1 MCELTKESSGKT
13 VRIVSKYGLY
23 IVFAV
28 MVVVLC
34 FTNRNFATFS
44 NFMLI
49 LQQMAPFGVAAIGMI
64 FVLIIADYLH
74 EKYTV
79 ISVGRVMF
87 ISGVIVGEIITRMP
101 PGLLESPW
109 VFVISFGAAVLVGA
123 LFGAVNGL
131 LITKLN
137 IYPFM
142 ATLLMGYIARGL
154 GLTIAGNTKY
164 DVSVLGKLATSRIL
178 GIPTAFLIF
187 VALAVLM
194 NFVLRSTAFG
204 KQTMA
209 IGNNKGAAAQIGIHV
224 DRQVIFI
231 YIMSGVFAA
240 AGGLLSAGQI
250 SEVFTTF
257 GENNEFQIISAAVI
271 GGASMFGGKGTILP
285 GAIIGVLLIQVVLN
299 GLGMMNASVYIYN
312 VVRGLI
318 IFLAV
323 AIDCMNYEGEL
334 R

>member
-64 FVLIIADYLH
+64 FVLITAGID
-74 EKYTV
+74 

>member
-1 MCELTKESSGKT
+1 MDGLTKESSGKT
-13 VRIVSKYGLY
+13 MQIVPKYGLY

-28 MVVVLC
+28 MVVMLC
-34 FTNRNFATFS
+34 FTNKNFATFS

-64 FVLIIADYLH
+64 FVLITAGID
-74 EKYTV
+74 

-101 PGLLESPW
+101 PELLASPW
-109 VFVISFGAAVLVGA
+109 VFVISFGVAILVGA
-123 LFGAVNGL
+123 LFGAINGF

-164 DVSVLGKLATSRIL
+164 DVSVLGRVANSRIL
-178 GIPTAFLIF
+178 GVPTAFLVFII
-187 VALAVLM
+187 LAVLM
-194 NFVLRSTAFG
+194 NFVLHNTAFG

-209 IGNNKGAAAQIGIHV
+209 IGNNKAAAAQIGIRV

-240 AGGLLSAGQI
+240 VGGLLSAGQI

-285 GAIIGVLLIQVVLN
+285 GAVIGVLLIQVVLN
-299 GLGMMNASVYIYN
+299 GLGMLNASVYIYN
-312 VVRGLI
+312 VVRGVI

-323 AIDCMNYEGEL
+323 AIDCMDYQGEL

>member
-1 MCELTKESSGKT
+1 MDGLTKESSGKT
-13 VRIVSKYGLY
+13 MQIVPKYGLY

-28 MVVVLC
+28 MVVMLC
-34 FTNRNFATFS
+34 FTNKNFATFS

-64 FVLIIADYLH
+64 FVLITAGID
-74 EKYTV
+74 

-101 PGLLESPW
+101 PELLASPW
-109 VFVISFGAAVLVGA
+109 VFVISFGVAILVGA
-123 LFGAVNGL
+123 LFGAINGF

-164 DVSVLGKLATSRIL
+164 DVSVLGRVANSRIL
-178 GIPTAFLIF
+178 GVPTAFLVFII
-187 VALAVLM
+187 LAVLM
-194 NFVLRSTAFG
+194 NFVLRNTAFG

-209 IGNNKGAAAQIGIHV
+209 IGNNKAAAAQIGIRV

-240 AGGLLSAGQI
+240 VGGLLSAGQI

-285 GAIIGVLLIQVVLN
+285 GAVIGVLLIQVVLN
-299 GLGMMNASVYIYN
+299 GLGMLNASVYIYN
-312 VVRGLI
+312 VVRGVI

-323 AIDCMNYEGEL
+323 AIDCMDYQGEL

>member
-1 MCELTKESSGKT
+1 MRELTKESSGKT

-64 FVLIIADYLH
+64 FVLITAGID
-74 EKYTV
+74 

-164 DVSVLGKLATSRIL
+164 DVSVLGKLANSRIL

>member
-1 MCELTKESSGKT
+1 MDGLTKESSGKT
-13 VRIVSKYGLY
+13 MQIVPKYGLY

-28 MVVVLC
+28 MVVMLC
-34 FTNRNFATFS
+34 FTNKNFATFS

-64 FVLIIADYLH
+64 FVLITAGID
-74 EKYTV
+74 

-87 ISGVIVGEIITRMP
+87 ISGVIVGEIITRMSP
-101 PGLLESPW
+101 ELLASPW
-109 VFVISFGAAVLVGA
+109 VFVISFGVAILVGA
-123 LFGAVNGL
+123 LFGAINGF

-164 DVSVLGKLATSRIL
+164 DVSVLGRVANSRIL
-178 GIPTAFLIF
+178 GVPTAFLVFII
-187 VALAVLM
+187 LAVLM
-194 NFVLRSTAFG
+194 NFVLRNTAFG

-209 IGNNKGAAAQIGIHV
+209 IGNNKAAAAQIGIRV

-240 AGGLLSAGQI
+240 VGGLLSAGQI

-285 GAIIGVLLIQVVLN
+285 GAVIGVLLIQVVLN
-299 GLGMMNASVYIYN
+299 GLGMLNASVYIYN
-312 VVRGLI
+312 VVRGVI

-323 AIDCMNYEGEL
+323 AIDCMDYQGEL

>member
-1 MCELTKESSGKT
+1 MDGMTKESSGKT
-13 VRIVSKYGLY
+13 MRIVSKYGLY

-28 MVVVLC
+28 MVVALC
-34 FTNRNFATFS
+34 FSNKNFATFS

-49 LQQMAPFGVAAIGMI
+49 LQQMAPFGVAVIGMI
-64 FVLIIADYLH
+64 FVLITAGID
-74 EKYTV
+74 

-87 ISGVIVGEIITRMP
+87 ISGVVVGEIITHMSP
-101 PGLLESPW
+101 EMLASPW
-109 VFVISFGAAVLVGA
+109 VFVVSFGVAILVGA
-123 LFGAVNGL
+123 LFGAINGL

-164 DVSVLGKLATSRIL
+164 DVSVLGRIANSRIL

-187 VALAVLM
+187 LVLAAIM
-194 NFVLRSTAFG
+194 NFVLRSTTFG

-209 IGNNKGAAAQIGIHV
+209 IGNNKAAAAQIGIHV
-224 DRQVIFI
+224 DRQIILI

-312 VVRGLI
+312 VVRGVI